1 MSYLILCD
9 SCTDFTDE
17 MKQDSHFTHIPL
29 TIHIGDYDIVDDDT
43 FDQKDFLQRI
53 DAYPECAKSS
63 CPGPEEYSKHFERAD
78 DIYVVTLSS
87 HLSGSYNSAV
97 LAANMYCE
105 EHPEKRIHVFDSL
118 SASAGQTLIALK
130 IQEYAEA
137 NYSRE
142 KIIEQTENFIHE
154 MGTKFVL
161 ESLETL
167 RKNGRLSTLT
177 ATIASA
183 LNIKPVMT
191 SNGNGEID
199 KVTQARGMTKAIIK
213 MADAIKED
221 AINSKEKILMIA
233 HCNNKERAEFAK
245 QEILKRLPFKDVKI
259 TDTGG
264 ISSLYAA
271 NGGIVICY

>member
-17 MKQDSHFTHIPL
+17 MKQDSHFAHIPL

-43 FDQKDFLQRI
+43 FDQQDFLKRI

-63 CPGPEEYSKHFERAD
+63 CPSPEKYLEHFEQAEY
-78 DIYVVTLSS
+78 IYIVTLSS

-97 LAANMYCE
+97 LAVNMYRE
-105 EHPEKRIHVFDSL
+105 EHPDKKIHVFDSL

-130 IQEYAEA
+130 IQELERKNLPYEQ
-137 NYSRE
+137 
-142 KIIEQTENFIHE
+142 IVEQTEQFIHE

-167 RKNGRLSTLT
+167 RKNGRLSMMT

-199 KVTQARGMTKAIIK
+199 KVTQARGMVKAIAK
-213 MADAIKED
+213 MADAIKAD
-221 AINSKEKILMIA
+221 AINSKDKILMIA
-233 HCNNKERAEFAK
+233 HCNNAERAQLAK
-245 QEILKRLPFKDVKI
+245 QEILKRLPFKEVKI
-259 TDTGG
+259 TETGG

-271 NGGIVICY
+271 DGGIVICY